1 MEKNAT
7 GFIGHRSQLQSQMK
21 PIALANEAYFTK
33 GHEKSILRY
42 IAK

>member
-1 MEKNAT
+1 MKKNAI
-7 GFIGHRSQLQSQMK
+7 GFIGHRSRLQWQMK